1 MKLEEV
7 LPALR
12 NGKKI
17 RRKSWER
24 HWHNL
29 YSGVFERSSRYFYF
43 EDTLTSSHCFNVEDA
58 LAEDWEI
65 INEI

>member
-12 NGKKI
+12 SGKKI

-24 HWHNL
+24 YWRWV
-29 YSGVFERSSRYFYF
+29 SGGDFEMSSRYFYI
-43 EDTLTSSHCFNVEDA
+43 ESYLTSSHCFNVEDA